1 MDRHIFSF
9 EKLEV
14 WQKARTLVTLV
25 YQLVKKFPSEEKFS
39 LTSQIQR
46 AVVSVASNIAEGTSR
61 SSMKEQCRFTE
72 VAYGSL
78 MELYCQLML
87 SKDLS
92 YISEEELKSEKTLIE
107 EISNKLNA
115 LKNSQLKRI
124 ELNK

>member
-1 MDRHIFSF
+1 MEKHIFSF

-14 WQKARTLVTLV
+14 WQKARELVALV
-25 YQLVKKFPSEEKFS
+25 YQIVKKFPSEEKFS

-78 MELYCQLML
+78 MELHCQLML
-87 SKDLS
+87 SKDLN
-92 YISEEELKSEKTLIE
+92 YINEEGLESVRALIE
-107 EISNKLNA
+107 EVSNKLNA
-115 LKNSQLKRI
+115 LKNSQLKRLA
-124 ELNK
+124 LNS